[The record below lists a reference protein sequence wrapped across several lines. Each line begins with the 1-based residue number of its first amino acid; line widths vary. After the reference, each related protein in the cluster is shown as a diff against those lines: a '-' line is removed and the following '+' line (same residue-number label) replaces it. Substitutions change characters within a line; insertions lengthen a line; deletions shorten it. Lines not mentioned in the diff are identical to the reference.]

1 MQIRRAVEQDLAS
14 IAETAAR
21 LQADPA
27 RTVVYLG
34 ADAAGIEAELAEIDW
49 RSISALAFRDD
60 RLLGWLIGDA
70 DAELGRVFWLGPFVA
85 DVELDAGEWN
95 EIASRLYAHCH
106 GLLPAEMTEEEI
118 AIDARFERC
127 DAWARGHGFAPGSES
142 LALVLE
148 SSIEGPSLAVRHVAD
163 SDLEL
168 LGALHEQLFP
178 GTHATGRQLVKDGD
192 EDHVRLVTEIA
203 GKPAGYVAFEFQPD
217 GAGYIDFL
225 GVADEHRRRGLGA
238 QLVRAAV
245 EVLQRRGA
253 APVHLTVREDNRAA
267 RDLYVSL
274 GFREERVIRPLRKG
288 FAFT

>member
-1 MQIRRAVEQDLAS
+1 MDIRSATEADLVP
-14 IAETAAR
+14 IAELAAR
-21 LQADPA
+21 LQTDPA

-49 RSISALAFRDD
+49 RSISALAFDDD

-85 DVELDAGEWN
+85 DSGLDTGEWN
-95 EIASRLYAHCH
+95 EIASQLYTSCH

-127 DAWARGHGFAPGSES
+127 DTWAQAHGFAPDSES
-142 LALVLE
+142 LVLVLE
-148 SSIEGPSLAVRHVAD
+148 SDVEGPSLAVRHVVD
-163 SDLEL
+163 NDLEL

-178 GTHATGRQLVKDGD
+178 GTHATGRQLVEDGD
-192 EDHVRLVTEIA
+192 DDHVRLVTEID

-225 GVADEHRRRGLGA
+225 GVADSNRRRGLGA

-245 EVLQRRGA
+245 EALHRRGA
-253 APVHLTVREDNRAA
+253 APVNLTVREDNRAA
-267 RDLYVSL
+267 RDLYISL

-288 FAFT
+288 FAVT